1 MMEEMMNWLRATRLS
16 LLLSFLCPLFGCSD
30 DETKTSLPAV
40 VIGTTDSITDLDP
53 ANAYDEMTWQILGAV
68 SLALY
73 RIDTATGK
81 IYPTLAE
88 GDPQADSTGTVY
100 TVKLRK
106 GVKFADGTEIKAE
119 TFKYSIDR
127 IFTIDA
133 ALKKVDPED
142 GLAPGWLVM
151 DFVKEV
157 TVVDDYTLKYE
168 LNQPIAFF
176 RTLLSLPPYYP
187 VNKSIFPADK
197 VVASPFRKIDNMADW
212 QLHHLDQTTIDITKL
227 FGHGAYTFESA
238 KHDKSLGTYGD
249 YTEITL
255 ARNPDYIG
263 EEHKNSKVTLKF
275 VREAS
280 KLNDTLKAHE
290 IDIAWRTLKPT
301 DLQALKN
308 DPAFNVLST
317 IGLVIRYM
325 VFRCDKAPFDTAEAR
340 QAVAA
345 AVDRDAII
353 QQVFLGGSKPLFSMV
368 PQGLWSHKD
377 SFNTKYGDRDL
388 DKAKQL
394 LTTLGYTTTNK
405 LAFDLWYTDTH
416 YGETEK
422 AFAEALKAQIEETG
436 LVEITLNMAPW
447 NDYVQRSS
455 EGEFPAYLLGWFPDY
470 IDPDNYLLPFG
481 KSDTNNSFGIYFK
494 DTELDGWLDQAMT
507 ESELS
512 KRTTLYEQIQD
523 KWADAIPT
531 LPLLQEILYL
541 VTHKNVSLMTP
552 SLDSRLVFETI
563 SVKD

>member
-1 MMEEMMNWLRATRLS
+1 MNWLRVTHLS
-16 LLLSFLCPLFGCSD
+16 LLLSFLCPLVGCSD
-30 DETKTSLPAV
+30 DGTQTSLPTV

-53 ANAYDEMTWQILGAV
+53 ANAYDEMTWQVLGAV

-106 GVKFADGTEIKAE
+106 GVKFADGTEIKADA
-119 TFKYSIDR
+119 FKYAIDR
-127 IFTIDA
+127 IFTIDDE
-133 ALKKVDPED
+133 LKQHDPED

-151 DFVKEV
+151 DFVQEV
-157 TVVDDYTLKYE
+157 TVVDDYTLKYT
-168 LNQPIAFF
+168 LTQPIAFF

-187 VNKSIFPADK
+187 VNKSIFPPDK
-197 VVASPFRKIDNMADW
+197 IVSSPFRKIDNMADW
-212 QLHHLDQTTIDITKL
+212 QLHHLDQTTLDITKI

-238 KHDKSLGTYGD
+238 KHDKSVGTYGD
-249 YTEITL
+249 YTEIAL
-255 ARNPDYIG
+255 AKNPDYIG
-263 EEHKNSKVTLKF
+263 DAHKNDKVTLKF

-280 KLNDTLKAHE
+280 KLNTTLKNHE

-308 DPAFNVLST
+308 DSSFNVLST

-325 VFRCDKAPFDTAEAR
+325 VFRCDTAPFDTAEAR

-345 AVDRDAII
+345 AVDRNEVI
-353 QQVFLGGSKPLFSMV
+353 QDVFLGGSKQLFSMV

-377 SFNTKYGDRDL
+377 SFKTKYGERNL
-388 DKAKQL
+388 DQAKQL
-394 LTTLGYTTTNK
+394 LTGLGYTSTNK
-405 LAFDLWYTDTH
+405 MKFDLWYTDTH

-422 AFAEALKAQIEETG
+422 ALAETLKAQIEETG

-455 EGEFPAYLLGWFPDY
+455 NGEFPVYLLGWFPDY
-470 IDPDNYLLPFG
+470 IDPDNYLYLFG
-481 KSDTNNSFGIYFK
+481 RSDTNNSLGIYFQ
-494 DTELDGWLDQAMT
+494 DTEMDSWLDQAMT

-512 KRTTLYEQIQD
+512 KRTALYEQIQD
-523 KWADAIPT
+523 KWADEVPT

-541 VTHKNVSLMTP
+541 VTHKNVSLTTP
-552 SLDSRLVFETI
+552 SLDSRLLFETI